1 MFLHLGNG
9 AVADSNDIIAVLDM
23 DNTTISKQSRQFL
36 ATAQKNGQV
45 VDTSED
51 LPKSYVITSY
61 KGETRVYI
69 TSVSSQ
75 TLLKRSRSKQILL

>member
-9 AVADSNDIIAVLDM
+9 AVADTDDIVAVLDM
-23 DNTTISKQSRQFL
+23 DNTTISKQSRRFL

-51 LPKSYVITSY
+51 LPKAYVITNY
-61 KGETRVYI
+61 KGETRVFI

-75 TLLKRSRSKQILL
+75 TLLKRSKSKQILL

>member
-9 AVADSNDIIAVLDM
+9 AVADTRDIVAVLDM
-23 DNTTISKQSRQFL
+23 DNTTISKQSRRFL
-36 ATAQKNGQV
+36 AMAQKNGQI

-51 LPKSYVITSY
+51 LPKSYVITNY
-61 KGETRVYI
+61 NGETRVYI

-75 TLLKRSRSKQILL
+75 TLLKRSKSKQILL